1 MAAAISTVSEAKE
14 LRGLNL
20 VAAHS
25 HIRGLGVEPDTL
37 EPRASSQGLVGQ
49 ERARKAAAVI
59 LQMVKEGKI
68 AGRAVL
74 IAGPPSTGKTAI
86 AMGMAQSL
94 GPDVPFTMLAASE
107 IFSLEMSKTEALTQ
121 AFRRSI
127 GVRIKEESEMIEGE
141 VVEIQIDRSVT
152 GGHKQ
157 GKLTIKTTDMETI
170 YDMGTKM
177 IDAMSKER
185 VMAGDVISIDKSS
198 GKISKLGRSYT
209 RSRDYDA
216 MGADTKFVQCPDG
229 ELQRRRE
236 VVHTVS
242 LHEIDVINSRSQ
254 GFLALFSGD
263 TGEIRAEVREQ
274 INTKVAEWKEEG
286 KAEIVPGVLFVDE
299 VHMLDVEC
307 FSYVNRALEDELAP
321 IVIMASNRGVSRV
334 RGTGVRSPHGL
345 PLDLLDRVVIVAT
358 AAYSPDELRQ
368 IIAIR
373 AAEEEVEP
381 SADALALLS
390 KVAAEAGLRYAS
402 NILTTAALLAA
413 KRRAKDVGLEDVQRS
428 FRLFLDPG
436 RSVQFVSDFER
447 RLVGEGGA
455 VELGAPTNGSG
466 GGDAMEV
473 EGA

>member
-1 MAAAISTVSEAKE
+1 MAAAITTVSESRD

-25 HIRGLGVEPDTL
+25 HIRGLGVDDDTL
-37 EPRASSQGLVGQ
+37 TPRASSQGLVGQ

-94 GPDVPFTMLAASE
+94 GADVPFTMLASSE

-121 AFRRSI
+121 AFRKSI

-152 GGHKQ
+152 GGNKQ

-177 IDAMSKER
+177 IDSMSKER

-198 GKISKLGRSYT
+198 GKITKLGRSYT

-216 MGADTKFVQCPDG
+216 MGPETKFVQCPDG
-229 ELQRRRE
+229 ELQKRKE

-242 LHEIDVINSRSQ
+242 LHEIDVINSRTQ

-263 TGEIRAEVREQ
+263 TGEIRSEVRDQ
-274 INTKVAEWKEEG
+274 INTKVGEWKEEG
-286 KAEIVPGVLFVDE
+286 KAEIVPGVLFIDE
-299 VHMLDVEC
+299 VHMLDIEC
-307 FSYVNRALEDELAP
+307 FSYINRALEDELAP
-321 IVIMASNRGVSRV
+321 IVIMASNRGNARI
-334 RGTGVRSPHGL
+334 RGTTYRSPHGL
-345 PLDLLDRVVIVAT
+345 PLDFLDRVVIVST
-358 AAYSPDELRQ
+358 QAYGEDEIRQ
-368 IIAIR
+368 ILSIR
-373 AAEEEVEP
+373 AQEEEIEVTP
-381 SADALALLS
+381 NALELLT
-390 KVAAEAGLRYAS
+390 KIGKERGLRYAS
-402 NILTTAALLAA
+402 NLITTSTLLSQKRKADKIDQQDVERSYAL
-413 KRRAKDVGLEDVQRS
+413 
-428 FRLFLDPG
+428 FYDPA
-436 RSVQFVSDFER
+436 RSVKFVSEFEKR
-447 RLVGEGGA
+447 FIGDEGA
-455 VELGAPTNGSG
+455 VSFAITN
-466 GGDAMEV
+466 GDAMEMS
-473 EGA
+473 